1 MDILKR
7 ASNSFLIEAF
17 LTLIIYVFYAVI
29 LGLSFTPSLYLL
41 SRALKTYI
49 LPDLSTGTLVIP
61 NVLIFGFASGIA
73 VFLFFITG
81 LVIMSAFVR
90 MLSLG
95 VKEGK
100 YPAVSLTT
108 LRWLIY
114 SGIYNLAV
122 RMILPVI
129 PMTFFSTLFFRIIG
143 CKIGKNVYLNTWILN
158 DAYLMEIGDNVIIG
172 GGTDLSCHI
181 YEHGYL
187 KLKPI
192 KIGRDTL
199 IGAHCYISPGVT
211 IGKNCLIGL
220 NSYIRQDRNIRDN
233 TKITSLAGISLH
245 KAHKIEKERFII

>member
-1 MDILKR
+1 MDVLKK
-7 ASNSFLIEAF
+7 AGNSFLTQAI
-17 LTLIIYVFYAVI
+17 LTLIVYFFYAVI
-29 LGLSFTPSLYLL
+29 LGLSFSPSVYIT
-41 SRALKTYI
+41 ALAFKSYI
-49 LPDLSTGTLVIP
+49 LQDINTSNIILVHILKFGITL
-61 NVLIFGFASGIA
+61 GIA

-81 LVIMSAFVR
+81 LIIMSIFVR
-90 MLSLG
+90 ILSLG

-129 PMTFFSTLFFRIIG
+129 PMTFFSTLFFKIIG
-143 CKIGKNVYLNTWILN
+143 CRIGNNVYLNTWILN

-172 GGTDLSCHI
+172 GATDISCHI
-181 YEHGYL
+181 YEHGHL
-187 KLKPI
+187 KLKRI
-192 KIGRDTL
+192 KIGDGTM

-220 NSYIRQDRNIRDN
+220 NTYIRQDRNIPDN
-233 TKITSLAGISLH
+233 TKITSLAGISFH
-245 KAHKIEKERFII
+245 KAHKIEKGGTV